1 MFKDNYLLD
10 KENTLNLA
18 INGLSMDYEAKVSS
32 LKASKRRN
40 IDLLKKEIKDA
51 KHALK
56 YANNPLLY
64 LEKEHQARLSELTK
78 EKKEAVLRAGYVF
91 FMEFANG
98 YYNLCSDII
107 SNKLI
112 QGLGTRVFSKRFKVE
127 MPHDAYIISNDDEGI
142 NVTVENTLDY
152 SNVYFVRCSYVDSM
166 NQEQTLYIKSDK
178 PYKMGEKLRL
188 KFDLTRSQIT
198 ETDMNIRLY

>member
-1 MFKDNYLLD
+1 
-10 KENTLNLA
+10 
-18 INGLSMDYEAKVSS
+18 
-32 LKASKRRN
+32 
-40 IDLLKKEIKDA
+40 
-51 KHALK
+51 
-56 YANNPLLY
+56 
-64 LEKEHQARLSELTK
+64 
-78 EKKEAVLRAGYVF
+78 
-91 FMEFANG
+91 
-98 YYNLCSDII
+98 
-107 SNKLI
+107 
-112 QGLGTRVFSKRFKVE
+112 